1 MISLKWNQLNAWRLS
16 RHHLAPRLKRKDFV
30 KAATRI
36 GGVQAQVMSAA
47 ELALWARV
55 DGLSSQDVKSAL
67 WKEHT
72 LIKTWAMRGTLHLL
86 PSSDLPLFVSARR
99 MDGDRGW
106 TNYFTYYGI
115 SPTQQAAFLEAVPQV
130 LGAEPMTREQ
140 FASAVAREARVPAL
154 RELIVTAN
162 WGSPLKPSAFRGD
175 LCFGPSQGQNVTF
188 VNPKKW
194 ISTWREI
201 EPMSA
206 LEEIVRMYLQ
216 AYGPA
221 TIEDFSRWWW
231 GGAGITMTKKVFKS
245 LESELEEMNVEGW
258 RAIALTS
265 TLKSIQKMD
274 IANTVRLLPLFD
286 AYVLG
291 LGRDLDPLLPATL
304 KNRVYRP
311 QGWISAVV
319 LVDGRMKGVWEYK
332 TKGAQTTVKISMFAS
347 APRSLRQSIEAEAE
361 RLGLFLR
368 TKVVIEYE
376 VKP

>member
-1 MISLKWNQLNAWRLS
+1 
-16 RHHLAPRLKRKDFV
+16 
-30 KAATRI
+30 
-36 GGVQAQVMSAA
+36 
-47 ELALWARV
+47 
-55 DGLSSQDVKSAL
+55 
-67 WKEHT
+67 
-72 LIKTWAMRGTLHLL
+72 
-86 PSSDLPLFVSARR
+86 
-99 MDGDRGW
+99 
-106 TNYFTYYGI
+106 
-115 SPTQQAAFLEAVPQV
+115 
-130 LGAEPMTREQ
+130 
-140 FASAVAREARVPAL
+140 
-154 RELIVTAN
+154 
-162 WGSPLKPSAFRGD
+162 
-175 LCFGPSQGQNVTF
+175 
-188 VNPKKW
+188 
-194 ISTWREI
+194 
-201 EPMSA
+201 
-206 LEEIVRMYLQ
+206 
-216 AYGPA
+216 
-221 TIEDFSRWWW
+221 
-231 GGAGITMTKKVFKS
+231 MTKKVFKS

-347 APRSLRQSIEAEAE
+347 APCSLRQSIEAEAE